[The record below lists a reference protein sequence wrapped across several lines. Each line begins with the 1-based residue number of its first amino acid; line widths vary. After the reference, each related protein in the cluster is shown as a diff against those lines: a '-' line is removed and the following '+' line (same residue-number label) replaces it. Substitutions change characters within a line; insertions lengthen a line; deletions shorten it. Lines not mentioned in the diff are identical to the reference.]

1 LIKFYFIIYPIDVT
15 YVNLNSK
22 KSSVTIVHP
31 HSAPIVPGSAISVAA
46 TFVIIVPSIIA
57 STPPLFDD
65 PGITHCSLCT
75 YHNEYICHECAIIC
89 QKCGG
94 NGCYSCCNACDM
106 CAYRLCDK
114 CMGEGICQKC
124 HRHFFCGECLTEN
137 NGICVE
143 CADVDESENQYK

>member
-57 STPPLFDD
+57 STPPLFVDHAI
-65 PGITHCSLCT
+65 GIIHSLNVPFVIRIYT
-75 YHNEYICHECAIIC
+75 QMI
-89 QKCGG
+89 Q
-94 NGCYSCCNACDM
+94 
-106 CAYRLCDK
+106 
-114 CMGEGICQKC
+114 
-124 HRHFFCGECLTEN
+124 
-137 NGICVE
+137 V
-143 CADVDESENQYK
+143 